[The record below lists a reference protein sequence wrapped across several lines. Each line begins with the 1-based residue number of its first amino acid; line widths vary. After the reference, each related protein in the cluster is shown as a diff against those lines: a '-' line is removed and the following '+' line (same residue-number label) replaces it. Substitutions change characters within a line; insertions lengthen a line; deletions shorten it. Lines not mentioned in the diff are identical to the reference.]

1 MKLEMFNKAA
11 ILSSRWAI
19 KLKKA
24 SPHIL
29 TGLGVIGVGATAV
42 AASKATLKVD
52 LLVDEAVAYNEHINS
67 LEYDT
72 KADKAKDRL
81 YFYGHTAWKFT
92 KLYTPTL
99 IIGGL
104 TVSSIVGSHR
114 IMHQRNVILGASYA
128 ALDSAYKKY
137 RETVVERFGEDIE
150 NEIRTR
156 SEFLSRDTD
165 ESTDDISRE
174 ELEDSP
180 LEGDPYIRLFDECNP
195 NWQRNADM
203 NLHFLK
209 ISQAQMNDK
218 LRVRGHVFLND
229 VFDQL
234 GMPRTPAGAVTG
246 WVRDNP
252 HGDGEIDFG
261 LYKPTNVD
269 FLNGNER
276 SVWLEFNVDGVVYD
290 LI

>member
-1 MKLEMFNKAA
+1 MKLAMFSKAA
-11 ILSSRWAI
+11 IMSSRWAI

-29 TGLGVIGVGATAV
+29 TGLGVVGVGATAI

-52 LLVDEAVAYNEHINS
+52 LLVDEAVAYNEHIKG
-67 LEYDT
+67 LKYDNKT
-72 KADKAKDRL
+72 EQAKDRL

-104 TVSSIVGSHR
+104 TVSSILCGHR
-114 IMHQRNVILGASYA
+114 IMHQRNVLLGASYA
-128 ALDSAYKKY
+128 ALDASYKKY
-137 RETVVERFGEDIE
+137 RDTVVERFGEDVE

-156 SEFLSRDTD
+156 SEFMSRDTN
-165 ESTDDISRE
+165 ESTDDISKE

-180 LEGDPYIRLFDECNP
+180 LEGDPYIRLFDEFNP

-203 NLHFLK
+203 NQHFLK

-269 FLNGNER
+269 FLNGHER

>member
-1 MKLEMFNKAA
+1 MKLAMFNKAA

-29 TGLGVIGVGATAV
+29 TGLGVVGVGATAV

-52 LLVDEAVAYNEHINS
+52 LLVDEAVSYNEYIS
-67 LEYDT
+67 TLEYET

-104 TVSSIVGSHR
+104 KVSSIIGGHR
-114 IMHQRNVILGASYA
+114 ILHQRNLVLGASYA

-137 RETVVERFGEDIE
+137 RETVVERFGEDVE

-156 SEFLSRDTD
+156 SEFVSRDTS
-165 ESTDDISRE
+165 ESTEDISRE

>member
-1 MKLEMFNKAA
+1 MKLAMFNKAA
-11 ILSSRWAI
+11 IMSSRWAL

-29 TGLGVIGVGATAV
+29 TGLGVVGVGATAI

-52 LLVDEAVAYNEHINS
+52 LLVDEAVAYNAHIKS
-67 LEYDT
+67 LDYDNKT
-72 KADKAKDRL
+72 DKAKDRL

-104 TVSSIVGSHR
+104 TVSSIIGGHR
-114 IMHQRNVILGASYA
+114 VLHQRNVILGASYA

-137 RETVVERFGEDIE
+137 RETVVERFGEDVE

-156 SEFLSRDTD
+156 SEFMSRDTN
-165 ESTDDISRE
+165 ESTDDITKE

-180 LEGDPYIRLFDECNP
+180 LEGDPYIRLFDELNP

-261 LYKPTNVD
+261 LYKPANVD
-269 FLNGNER
+269 FLNGHER

-290 LI
+290 QI

>member
-1 MKLEMFNKAA
+1 MKLAMFNKAA
-11 ILSSRWAI
+11 IMSSRWAL

-29 TGLGVIGVGATAV
+29 TGLGVVGVGATAI
-42 AASKATLKVD
+42 AASKATLKVG
-52 LLVDEAVAYNEHINS
+52 LLVDDAVSYNEHINT
-67 LEYDT
+67 LEYET

-81 YFYGHTAWKFT
+81 YFYGNTAWKFT

-99 IIGGL
+99 IIGGF
-104 TVSSIVGSHR
+104 TISSIIGGHR

-137 RETVVERFGEDIE
+137 RDTVVERFGEDVE

-156 SEFLSRDTD
+156 SEFVSRDTN
-165 ESTDDISRE
+165 ENTDDITRE

-180 LEGDPYIRLFDECNP
+180 LEGDPYIRLFDEFNP

-261 LYKPTNVD
+261 LYKQTNVD

>member
-1 MKLEMFNKAA
+1 MKLAMFNKAA

-29 TGLGVIGVGATAV
+29 TGLGVVGVGATAV

-52 LLVDEAVAYNEHINS
+52 LLVDEAVSYNEHINS
-67 LEYDT
+67 LVYDT

-104 TVSSIVGSHR
+104 TVSSIIGSHR

-156 SEFLSRDTD
+156 SEFVSRDTD

>member
-1 MKLEMFNKAA
+1 MKLAMFNKAA
-11 ILSSRWAI
+11 IVSSRWAI

-29 TGLGVIGVGATAV
+29 TGLGVVGVGATAI

-52 LLVDEAVAYNEHINS
+52 LLVDEAVAYNEHMKS
-67 LEYDT
+67 LKYDNKT
-72 KADKAKDRL
+72 EQAKDRL

-92 KLYTPTL
+92 KLYAPTL

-104 TVSSIVGSHR
+104 TVSCIIGGHR
-114 IMHQRNVILGASYA
+114 ILHQRNVLLGASYA
-128 ALDSAYKKY
+128 ALDASYRKY
-137 RETVVERFGEDIE
+137 RDTVVERFGEDVE
-150 NEIRTR
+150 NDIRTR
-156 SEFLSRDTD
+156 SEFMSRDTN
-165 ESTDDISRE
+165 ESTDDITKE

-180 LEGDPYIRLFDECNP
+180 LEGDPYIRLFDEFNP

-218 LRVRGHVFLND
+218 LRIRGHVFLND

-269 FLNGNER
+269 FLNGHER
-276 SVWLEFNVDGVVYD
+276 SVWLEFNVDGVVYN

>member
-1 MKLEMFNKAA
+1 MKLAMFNKAA
-11 ILSSRWAI
+11 IMSSRWAL

-29 TGLGVIGVGATAV
+29 TGLGVVGVGATAI

-52 LLVDEAVAYNEHINS
+52 LLVDEAVSYNEYIS
-67 LEYDT
+67 TLEYET

-104 TVSSIVGSHR
+104 TVSSIIGGHR
-114 IMHQRNVILGASYA
+114 ILHQRNLVLGASYA

-137 RETVVERFGEDIE
+137 RETVVERFGEDVE

-156 SEFLSRDTD
+156 SEFVSRDTS
-165 ESTDDISRE
+165 ESTEDISRE

-269 FLNGNER
+269 FLNGHER